1 MSINPKVSVV
11 SVFYNR
17 GALLDETIACL
28 LAQTLADIEI
38 IIVDD
43 GSTDGTAAKL
53 HAVDDPRVR
62 AILKTNTGFVRS
74 MNEAVSLARGE
85 YVAVHGSGD
94 YSYPARLERQAAF
107 LDANPEVGVVG
118 CRWRAPNRDIGPVSD
133 VERGPMRA
141 LMLQRNP
148 FTHGEVMFRRSLFE
162 RVGGYREA
170 FRFAQDRDLW
180 LRMGRLCDYAVIPEL
195 LYERRFLD
203 DGVSRDWQ
211 KLLLQKKLSQFAVQA
226 SAAAGPDGVDWLDR
240 YGPAAFLFT
249 RRTPLVAR
257 KLTLEGLRWLRDN
270 RLEGGRAL
278 LEAGLREN
286 RSLYTIIGALLGR
299 ASACPSLLPPVR
311 LVLKWLSP
319 PLDLDRES

>member
-1 MSINPKVSVV
+1 MFIKPKVSVV

-17 GALLDETIACL
+17 GTLLDDTIACL
-28 LAQTLADIEI
+28 RAQTLRDIEI

-43 GSTDGTAAKL
+43 GSTDGTAARL
-53 HAVDDPRVR
+53 RTVADPRMQ
-62 AILKTNTGFVRS
+62 AIVKPNTGFVNS
-74 MNEAVSLARGE
+74 MNEAVRLARGD

-94 YSYPARLERQAAF
+94 HSFPARLERQAAF

-118 CRWRAPNRDIGPVSD
+118 CRWRAPNRDIGPVRD

-141 LMLQRNP
+141 VMLQRNP

-195 LYERRFLD
+195 LYERRFLA

-211 KLLLQKKLSQFAVQA
+211 KLFLQKKLSQFAVQA

-249 RRTPLVAR
+249 RRTRLVAR

-278 LEAGLREN
+278 LEAGLNEHRN
-286 RSLYTIIGALLGR
+286 PYTITGALLGR
-299 ASACPSLLPPVR
+299 ASAVPRLLRPVR
-311 LVLKWLSP
+311 LLLKWLSP
-319 PLDLDRES
+319 PLDLDRD